1 MILDYN
7 TYSFSSKE
15 KLVLGLKGML
25 QIMVVAYLFY
35 SSFWAVA
42 ILSPYLIV
50 YFKKEK
56 KKAIEKQKWE
66 LNLQFKDAIVS
77 LSGAL
82 SAGYAIENAFT
93 QALLDLKCMY
103 SEDSNI
109 VKEFQSIVH
118 KLETNQTVEAILLDF
133 AHRSNMEDINNFARV
148 FVTAK
153 RTGGD
158 VIRVIKHTSDTIST
172 KLEVKRE
179 IITMVTQKRFESNI
193 MKLIPFGIIL
203 YLLFTSPG
211 FLDPL
216 YGNAMGVLIMSVLL
230 LFYYLFLL
238 LSEKILNIEF

>member
-7 TYSFSSKE
+7 TYFFSSKE
-15 KLVLGLKGML
+15 KLALGLKGML

-56 KKAIEKQKWE
+56 KKAIEKRKWE

-118 KLETNQTVEAILLDF
+118 KLETNQTVEAVLLDF

-148 FVTAK
+148 FITAK

-216 YGNAMGVLIMSVLL
+216 YGNVMGVLIMSVLL